1 MKRNG
6 HKNGVQ
12 IYKCWQ
18 CGRQFLGGERLDDA
32 LLWEEYVTM
41 RQTYSQLAERHG
53 CSAKTIQRRID
64 RYRTVAAVHSPRR
77 VVVVM
82 DTTYWGRD
90 FGVMLFK
97 DALTGEDLLWFFV
110 KTETVAM
117 YVKGVNTL
125 LSMGYEIVGIV
136 CDGRRGLVKAF
147 GGIPVQICQFH
158 QQKTVR
164 KHLTSKPKSVAAREL
179 KKLSD
184 MLAKTDKESFVGAFE
199 EWHDKWKGY
208 LNERTEADGTG
219 KTHYTHKPLR
229 SAYLSIRRNLPN
241 LFTWYDLMGSG
252 IPNTTNVID
261 AHFSQ
266 LKSRLLCHNGL
277 SRRRKQKFVDEFFK
291 ACTPQPNGKEN
302 GPSL

>member
-12 IYKCWQ
+12 IYKCWK

-32 LLWEEYVTM
+32 EIWEEYVTF
-41 RQTYSQLAERHG
+41 RQTYSQLAEKYG
-53 CSAKTIQRRID
+53 CSKKTIQRRID
-64 RYRTVAAVHSPRR
+64 RYRTVKGIHTPRR

-125 LSMGYEIVGIV
+125 LEMGYEIAGIV
-136 CDGRRGLVKAF
+136 CDGRRGLLKAF
-147 GGIPVQICQFH
+147 PGIPVQICQFH
-158 QQKTVR
+158 QQKTIR
-164 KHLTSKPKSVAAREL
+164 KYLTSKPKSEAGREL
-179 KKLSD
+179 KRLSD
-184 MLAKTDKESFVGAFE
+184 MLTKTDKESFIGAFG
-199 EWHDKWKGY
+199 EWCDKWRDY
-208 LNERTEADGTG
+208 LNERTEDAETG

-229 SAYLSIRRNLPN
+229 SAYLSIKGNLPH
-241 LFTWYDLMGSG
+241 LFVWYDHMGSG
-252 IPNTTNVID
+252 IPNTNNIID

-266 LKSRLLCHNGL
+266 LKARLLCHNGL
-277 SRRRKQKFVDEFFK
+277 SRMRKQKFADEFFK
-291 ACTPQPNGKEN
+291 ACRPQSNE
-302 GPSL
+302 

>member
-18 CGRQFLGGERLDDA
+18 CKRQFLGGERMDDEA
-32 LLWEEYVTM
+32 LWEEYVTQ
-41 RQTYSQLAERHG
+41 RQTYSQLAGKYG
-53 CSAKTIQRRID
+53 CSAKTIQRKLD
-64 RYRTVAAVHSPRR
+64 RYRTVAVVHTPRR

-97 DALTGEDLLWFFV
+97 DALTGEDLLWYFV

-117 YVKGVNTL
+117 YVKGINTL
-125 LSMGYEIVGIV
+125 LAMGYEIVGIV
-136 CDGRRGLVKAF
+136 CDGRRGLTGAF
-147 GGIPVQICQFH
+147 GDIPVQICQFH

-164 KHLTSKPKSVAAREL
+164 KYLTSKPKTEASREL
-179 KKLSD
+179 KRLSD

-199 EWHDKWKGY
+199 QWHGKWRKY
-208 LNERTEADGTG
+208 LNERTEETGTA
-219 KTHYTHKPLR
+219 KTHYTHKSLR
-229 SAYLSIRRNLPN
+229 SAYLSIRRNLPY
-241 LFTWYDLMGSG
+241 LFTWYDNMGCG
-252 IPNTTNVID
+252 IPNTTNIID

-277 SRRRKQKFVDEFFK
+277 SRKRKQKFADEFFK
-291 ACTPQPNGKEN
+291 ACKPQPSETEN
-302 GPSL
+302 GPSR

>member
-164 KHLTSKPKSVAAREL
+164 KHLTSKPKSDAAREL

-184 MLAKTDKESFVGAFE
+184 ILAKTDKESFVGAFE

-229 SAYLSIRRNLPN
+229 SAYLSIRRN

>member
-1 MKRNG
+1 MKKNG

-18 CGRQFLGGERLDDA
+18 CGRQFLGGDRVSDEQV
-32 LLWEEYVTM
+32 WIEYVTH
-41 RQTYSQLAERHG
+41 RQTYSQLADRYG
-53 CSAKTIQRRID
+53 CSSKTVQRRID
-64 RYRTVAAVHSPRR
+64 RYRSLTAVHNPRR

-97 DALTGEDLLWFFV
+97 DALTGEDLLWYFV

-117 YVKGVNTL
+117 YVKGINAL
-125 LSMGYEIVGIV
+125 LDMGYEVSGIV
-136 CDGRRGLVKAF
+136 CDGRRGLLKAF

-164 KHLTSKPKSVAAREL
+164 KYLTSRPKTEAAREL
-179 KKLSD
+179 KRLSD
-184 MLAKTDKESFVGAFE
+184 MLAKTDKESFTGAFE
-199 EWHDKWKGY
+199 EWHDKWSKY
-208 LNERTEADGTG
+208 LNERTEEAGTG

-229 SAYLSIRRNLPN
+229 SAYLSIRRNLPY
-241 LFTWYDLMGSG
+241 LFTWYDHMDSG
-252 IPNTTNVID
+252 IPNTTNIID

-277 SRRRKQKFVDEFFK
+277 SRRRKQKFADEFFK
-291 ACTPQPNGKEN
+291 ACKPQSNE
-302 GPSL
+302 

>member
-6 HKNGVQ
+6 HKDGVQ
-12 IYKCWQ
+12 IYKCWR
-18 CGRQFLGGERLDDA
+18 CKRQFLGGDRVSDEE
-32 LLWEEYVTM
+32 LWKEYVTL
-41 RQTYSQLAERHG
+41 RQTYSQLAEKYG
-53 CSAKTIQRRID
+53 CSAKTIQRKID
-64 RYRTVAAVHSPRR
+64 RYRSVAAVHTPRR

-97 DALTGEDLLWFFV
+97 DALTGEDLLWYFV

-117 YVKGVNTL
+117 YVKGINTL

-136 CDGRRGLVKAF
+136 CDGRRGLLKAF

-164 KHLTSKPKSVAAREL
+164 KYLTSKPKTEAAREL
-179 KKLSD
+179 KRLSD
-184 MLAKTDKESFVGAFE
+184 TLAKTDKESFVGAFE
-199 EWHDKWKGY
+199 EWHGRWSKY
-208 LNERTEADGTG
+208 LNERTEVTGTG

-229 SAYLSIRRNLPN
+229 SAYLSIRRNLPH
-241 LFTWYDLMGSG
+241 LFTWYDHMGSG

-277 SRRRKQKFVDEFFK
+277 SRRRKQKFADEFFK
-291 ACTPQPNGKEN
+291 ACHPQPNGKGQ
-302 GPSL
+302 GPPS